1 MQKTRYVTISDGQ
14 YAVFNGIEYAVT
26 ILLNEYTVLDRKLD
40 TSYPMEVD
48 TSYRVIDQNI
58 GLESVSIRR
67 IQCIEYGLLGFL
79 RVRICRIFLD
89 GYNVLVVKTDRVFT
103 PRSIY
108 DQAIINLGSAMKISQ
123 RRRLGL
129 TTVTTSYCILIYY
142 RSKEDHEE
150 HLKLIQDLLK
160 KEDFYYRRFIE
171 GFSKIAK
178 PLTKLIQ
185 KNVKFEWEEKEEST
199 FQLLKKKLCNASILS
214 LPKGTENF
222 VIYCDASHKGLGAV
236 RSWSPHFG
244 GLRDLI
250 MHESRKSKYSIH
262 PGLDKMYHD
271 LKNLYWWPN
280 MKANISKYVSKCL
293 TCLKVKSEYH
303 KPSSMLVQPEIPQWK
318 WENITMDFIMKLP
331 KTSRGYD
338 RSGRFTS
345 RLWQSLQEALGTRL
359 DMSTAYHPQADGQ
372 SEDNLNIYHTRIKA
386 ASFEALYGRECRS
399 PVCWAEVG
407 DKVMLKGSPW
417 KGVIRFGKRGKLNLR
432 YIGPFKILAKVGPVA
447 YRLELLQE
455 LSSVHNTFHI
465 LNLKKCLSDE
475 SLVIPLDEIQVDDKL
490 QFIEEPVEIM
500 D

>member
-26 ILLNEYTVLDRKLD
+26 ILLNEYTVLDIKLD
-40 TSYPMEVD
+40 TPYPMEVD

-67 IQCIEYGLLGFL
+67 IQCIGYGLLGFL
-79 RVRICRIFLD
+79 GVRICRIFLD
-89 GYNVLVVKTDRVFT
+89 GYNVLVVRTDRVFT

-150 HLKLIQDLLK
+150 HLKLIRDLLK
-160 KEDFYYRRFIE
+160 KEDLY
-171 GFSKIAK
+171 SKFLKCEFWIPK
-178 PLTKLIQ
+178 

-222 VIYCDASHKGLGAV
+222 VIYCDASHKAKAIKEENVKNENLRSMDKEFETRPDRTQCFRS

-293 TCLKVKSEYH
+293 TCSKVKSEYH
-303 KPSSMLVQPEIPQWK
+303 KPSGMLVQPEIPQWK

-372 SEDNLNIYHTRIKA
+372 S
-386 ASFEALYGRECRS
+386 
-399 PVCWAEVG
+399 
-407 DKVMLKGSPW
+407 
-417 KGVIRFGKRGKLNLR
+417 VIRFGKRGKLNLR

-447 YRLELLQE
+447 YRLELPQE